1 MPFNNNDS
9 VLMRASHRQWLP
21 PNTGH
26 KFANCN
32 AELQLKSLY
41 KLFKV
46 SLARH
51 AGYIE
56 LTSFIVFAKMFCI
69 VKWIENVVVY
79 QRGLE
84 VFKDVKLYITK
95 AKQLP
100 STFTVKIIKEVCADP
115 LTE

>member
-1 MPFNNNDS
+1 MPFNNNDFT
-9 VLMRASHRQWLP
+9 LMRASYRQWLP
-21 PNTGH
+21 SNTGH

-46 SLARH
+46 SSARH
-51 AGYIE
+51 AGYIV
-56 LTSFIVFAKMFCI
+56 LTSFIVFAKTFCI

-84 VFKDVKLYITK
+84 VFKDVKMYVTK